1 MCPFVL
7 VFFIAWGFS
16 PCNKK
21 PPAGCAQWRTTK
33 TLQREMPLGIRK
45 MRSPKNQRNAS
56 DRKAEQHRAKQN
68 STKPFG
74 DKVQRCANKP
84 AQKSTEKDRKTV
96 QKKEKIMDY
105 KALGK
110 KLIDLVGGTENIR
123 QLTHC
128 ATRLRFE
135 FYDMGKVKTKEIE
148 SQPGVISVVEKG
160 GQFQVIIGNE
170 VQTAFRA
177 IKEEMKED
185 GNSSEET
192 QESTSEKKGIV
203 NEIISVISTT
213 FTPVIPALIGG
224 GMIKAVLSILV
235 LAGLVK
241 DTESTYTILSFISD
255 APFYFMPVLLAY
267 GASLKFKCSPIMAM
281 TMACALLSPT
291 WSGIVAA
298 GESVDFFKIPTLL
311 VDYSYSVI
319 PIILSVWI
327 LSYVEKFAEKYSPS
341 VIKFFLKPM
350 IIMFIAIPIALIVV
364 GPLGNLLNDLVQS
377 GANFLNDRVSWL
389 IPMLMGAFQPF
400 LTLTGTAWAM
410 TPIATSQISTLGY
423 EIVNGPGMLASN
435 IAQGGA
441 TLAVAMK
448 TKDKNLKQLA
458 SSSGFTAVMGIT
470 EPCLYGV
477 LLKLKRPFVAS
488 MIGGAIGGIYA
499 GLSGLVRYAFVSP
512 GLTAIPAFIG
522 ENPMNVVHA
531 VITIIIS
538 FVAGFAASW
547 ILGFKD
553 EGAEV
558 ETDAD
563 GKSEA
568 DAKKNADGTKDE
580 EAETATTNTTK
591 KDEKASE
598 TKEVAS
604 EVIGM
609 PVSGKADP
617 LSEVNDTV
625 FSGEVLGKGGAIFPE
640 EGKVYAPAD
649 GTVTLFFDT
658 GHAIGMC
665 TENGTEL
672 LIHVGIDTVNL
683 EGKYFEPQVT
693 VDTKV
698 KKGDL
703 LLKFDLEAIKAEGY
717 DTVIPVIVT
726 NTADFKEVSLVT
738 EGAAKAGEDFLSVKR
753 GE

>member
-1 MCPFVL
+1 MNYKEL
-7 VFFIAWGFS
+7 G
-16 PCNKK
+16 
-21 PPAGCAQWRTTK
+21 K
-33 TLQREMPLGIRK
+33 TLI
-45 MRSPKNQRNAS
+45 
-56 DRKAEQHRAKQN
+56 
-68 STKPFG
+68 T
-74 DKVQRCANKP
+74 
-84 AQKSTEKDRKTV
+84 
-96 QKKEKIMDY
+96 
-105 KALGK
+105 
-110 KLIDLVGGTENIR
+110 LIGGTENIR

-135 FYDMGKVKTKEIE
+135 FYDMSKVQKKEIE
-148 SQPGVISVVEKG
+148 KQPGVISVVEKG

-177 IKEEMKED
+177 IKEEMKDTGSHQEA
-185 GNSSEET
+185 EEP
-192 QESTSEKKGIV
+192 QEKPSVV
-203 NEIISVISTT
+203 NRIISVISTT

-235 LAGLVK
+235 LAGLVS
-241 DTESTYTILSFISD
+241 DSDSTYNILTFISD

-281 TMACALLSPT
+281 TMACALLHPT
-291 WSGIVAA
+291 WTGIVGA
-298 GESVDFFKIPTLL
+298 GKAVTFFGIPTIL

-327 LSYVEKFAEKYSPS
+327 LSYVERFAEKYSPS

-350 IIMFIAIPIALIVV
+350 IVMFVAIPIALIVV

-441 TLAVAMK
+441 TLAVAVK
-448 TKDKNLKQLA
+448 TKNKDLKQLA

-499 GLSGLVRYAFVSP
+499 GISGLVRYAFVSP

-522 ENPMNVVHA
+522 KNPMNVVHA

-538 FVAGFAASW
+538 FVAGFVASW
-547 ILGFKD
+547 ILGFKED
-553 EGAEV
+553 EDAE
-558 ETDAD
+558 EAL
-563 GKSEA
+563 SEE
-568 DAKKNADGTKDE
+568 KNADEKSERTETPVNENE
-580 EAETATTNTTK
+580 EMLAVP
-591 KDEKASE
+591 
-598 TKEVAS
+598 VAGK
-604 EVIGM
+604 VI
-609 PVSGKADP
+609 A
-617 LSEVNDTV
+617 LSEVNDDV
-625 FSGEVLGKGGAIFPE
+625 FSGEVLGKGAAVYPA

-649 GTVTLFFDT
+649 GEITLFFET
-658 GHAIGMC
+658 GHAIGMQ
-665 TENGTEL
+665 TASGAEL

-683 EGKYFEPQVT
+683 QGKYFHPQVKEA
-693 VDTKV
+693 DKV

-703 LLKFDLEAIKAEGY
+703 LLTFDLEEIKKEGY

-726 NTADFKEVSLVT
+726 NTDDYQNITLEN
-738 EGAAKAGEDFLSVKR
+738 AGEVKSGDNFMELER
-753 GE
+753 

>member
-1 MCPFVL
+1 M
-7 VFFIAWGFS
+7 I
-16 PCNKK
+16 
-21 PPAGCAQWRTTK
+21 
-33 TLQREMPLGIRK
+33 LQGAAV
-45 MRSPKNQRNAS
+45 S
-56 DRKAEQHRAKQN
+56 
-68 STKPFG
+68 
-74 DKVQRCANKP
+74 
-84 AQKSTEKDRKTV
+84 
-96 QKKEKIMDY
+96 KKEKKMDY
-105 KALGK
+105 KSLGK
-110 KLIDLVGGTENIR
+110 KLTVLVGGTENIR

-135 FYDMGKVKTKEIE
+135 FYDMSKVQKAQIEKE
-148 SQPGVISVVEKG
+148 PGVISVVEKG
-160 GQFQVIIGNE
+160 GQFQVVIGNE

-177 IKEEMKED
+177 IKEEMKEN
-185 GNSSEET
+185 GTQPSKEEQP
-192 QESTSEKKGIV
+192 QEKQSIV
-203 NEIISVISTT
+203 NRIISVISTT

-235 LAGLVK
+235 LAGLVS
-241 DTESTYTILSFISD
+241 DSDSTYAILSFISD

-281 TMACALLSPT
+281 TMACALLHPT
-291 WSGIVAA
+291 WSGMVAA
-298 GESVDFFKIPTLL
+298 GEGITFFGIPTIL
-311 VDYSYSVI
+311 VDYSYSVV

-327 LSYVEKFAEKYSPS
+327 MSYVERFAEKYSPS

-350 IIMFIAIPIALIVV
+350 IVMFIAIPIALLGV

-377 GANFLNDRVSWL
+377 GANFINDRVSWL

-423 EIVNGPGMLASN
+423 EVVNGPGMLASN

-441 TLAVAMK
+441 TLAVAVK
-448 TKDKNLKQLA
+448 TKNKQLKQMA

-531 VITIIIS
+531 IITIVIS
-538 FVAGFAASW
+538 FAAGFAASW

-553 EGAEV
+553 EPDDTEDV
-558 ETDAD
+558 QT
-563 GKSEA
+563 
-568 DAKKNADGTKDE
+568 E
-580 EAETATTNTTK
+580 ETTK
-591 KDEKASE
+591 LAEE
-598 TKEVAS
+598 TKESDVKTEAEAE
-604 EVIGM
+604 EVIGL
-609 PVSGKADP
+609 PADGCAVSLK
-617 LSEVNDTV
+617 EVKDDV
-625 FSGEVLGKGGAIFPE
+625 FSGEVMGKGAAVLPI

-649 GTVTLFFDT
+649 GTVMLFFET
-658 GHAIGMC
+658 GHAIGMR
-665 TENGTEL
+665 TENGAEL

-683 EGKYFEPQVT
+683 QGKYFHPQVK
-693 VDTKV
+693 VGDKV

-703 LLKFDLEAIKAEGY
+703 LLTFDLEEIQKEGY

-726 NTADFKEVSLVT
+726 NTPEYSEIRLCKVGDGVHGDDFI
-738 EGAAKAGEDFLSVKR
+738 SVK
-753 GE
+753 